1 MSNRKIRI
9 VIGAGIVLA
18 AGFLLSTYSSAQEE
32 LDSLKVCS
40 GTQKLILENS
50 LVRVIDDRIPV
61 GVTEAKHRHA
71 HGITI
76 ALTDY
81 DIEQKTY
88 PQGSTTRSHR
98 RFGEVN
104 WGEPVVHEVHNVGQ
118 TPSHAIRIEL
128 K

>member
-1 MSNRKIRI
+1 MSNRKIRF

-40 GTQKLILENS
+40 DTQKLILENS

-71 HGITI
+71 HGLTI